1 MNQQIEI
8 RLNEVSLES
17 VAAEET
23 NDSLVVEGY
32 VNETNK
38 WSLPMRSKKGPFIE
52 TIVPGAFKKA
62 LKRNTDIH
70 FLAEHDSKKI
80 LSSTRNNSL
89 TLSEDEKGLK
99 MKATISKT
107 SYGKDYYQLI
117 KDGILGNMSFGFR
130 VIKDSWVQNSKG
142 VLERSISDL
151 DLFEVSVVTNPAY
164 PTSSISARGLDLVE
178 EVDVPEIKEETME
191 ENRNTEEKEIKQEEK
206 EDRAY
211 VSSIWSKR
219 DLLSECLTLQEKIL
233 TIATYHSS
241 HQDSPFE
248 ESDIITLK
256 SAYSVIANKMLDIAA
271 PTTKLDLPED
281 RSVEKLEED
290 KEIKE
295 DVSKE
300 IVKEDT
306 TEGAE
311 NKEENNKECKKS
323 EKRSEVDPLETFKSR
338 LEKIKEISK
347 ELI

>member
-1 MNQQIEI
+1 MHQQIEI

-17 VAAEET
+17 VTTEET

-38 WSLPMRSKKGPFIE
+38 WSLPMRSKKGPFVE
-52 TIVPGAFKKA
+52 TILPGTFKKA

-130 VIKDSWVQNSKG
+130 VLKDAWVKNSKG
-142 VLERSISDL
+142 ILERSISDL

-178 EVDVPEIKEETME
+178 EVDVPEIEEETME
-191 ENRNTEEKEIKQEEK
+191 ENRNIEEQK

-211 VSSIWSKR
+211 VNSIWSKR

-233 TIATYHSS
+233 TLATYHST
-241 HQDSPFE
+241 HQDSPFD
-248 ESDIITLK
+248 ESDITTLK
-256 SAYSVIANKMLDIAA
+256 SAYSVLANKMLDIAA

-281 RSVEKLEED
+281 RSVNEKEE
-290 KEIKE
+290 
-295 DVSKE
+295 VSKE
-300 IVKEDT
+300 TDKEDT
-306 TEGAE
+306 SEE
-311 NKEENNKECKKS
+311 EVKDKEENNCCDKKS
-323 EKRSEVDPLETFKSR
+323 EERSEDPLQSFKSR
-338 LEKIKEISK
+338 IEKLRETAKEFK
-347 ELI
+347 